1 MKDYSDQKIYDKL
14 NNFIKK
20 YYLNNLIKGII
31 YCFSVLIFFFILF
44 ATLEYYAQLNVQSRT
59 FLFWTYIA
67 ITLYILLSLIIT
79 PVLQLFNLKR
89 NISHKEAA
97 KIIGV
102 YFPEIDDK
110 LTNILELQEMS
121 EKENQLILAS
131 IDQKISLIKPVKFNN
146 AIDISKNKKHVKWV
160 IFFVLIILL
169 FFIS

>member
-67 ITLYILLSLIIT
+67 ITLYILLSLIIIA
-79 PVLQLFNLKR
+79 VLNLT
-89 NISHKEAA
+89 I
-97 KIIGV
+97 
-102 YFPEIDDK
+102 
-110 LTNILELQEMS
+110 
-121 EKENQLILAS
+121 NQAR
-131 IDQKISLIKPVKFNN
+131 Q
-146 AIDISKNKKHVKWV
+146 
-160 IFFVLIILL
+160 
-169 FFIS
+169 